1 MSHATEYTFLVFRC
15 AIIYTRKIIVMN
27 IVTGAGGFIGKHFV
41 KSLENVL
48 EIDLDNCDIFL
59 KDFNKWDEVDMI
71 IHQGALSSTTNK
83 DLGMI
88 HKYNVDYSIK
98 LFEKAIEYG
107 IPVKYASSA
116 SVYGNQKG
124 IINPLNYYALSKV
137 TVDYWVL
144 DNIDKFKHIQG
155 FRYFNVYGSG
165 EYHKGTM
172 ASLVSQFQW
181 QSSVGSIHPFE
192 GSDEIYRDYVWVGD
206 LVNVV
211 LSNTAGSGIYDLGT
225 GSPTAI
231 GTVAQLVSL
240 KTGCQSIPIPFPP
253 PLKGKYQYY
262 TIADMSWLKDYKFKT
277 IKEYLQV

>member
-1 MSHATEYTFLVFRC
+1 
-15 AIIYTRKIIVMN
+15 MN
-27 IVTGAGGFIGKHFV
+27 IVTGAGGFIGRHFV
-41 KSLENVL
+41 RSLENVL
-48 EIDLDNCDIFL
+48 EIDLDNCEEFIE
-59 KDFNKWDEVDMI
+59 KFNRWDEVDMI

-88 HKYNVDYSIK
+88 HKYNIDYSIK
-98 LFEKAIEYG
+98 LFEKAIEHG

-116 SVYGNQKG
+116 SVYGNQQG
-124 IINPLNYYALSKV
+124 IINPLNYYALSKA

-144 DNIDKFKHIQG
+144 DNIERFVHIQG

-181 QSSVGSIHPFE
+181 QSSVGVIHPFQ
-192 GSDEIYRDYVWVGD
+192 GSDQIYRDYVWVGD

-225 GSPTAI
+225 GSPITI
-231 GTVAQLVSL
+231 DTVAQLVSL
-240 KTGCQSIPIPFPP
+240 KTGCQSTQIPFPP

-262 TIADMSWLKDYKFKT
+262 TISDMKWLKDYKFKT
-277 IKEYLQV
+277 VKEYLQV